1 MRVVKS
7 AVSFM
12 LVFCMLAVTVV
23 CAALATDENLVDI
36 QRTEETIFAGD
47 PVDIDSVPMPLDE
60 DSDFSPRLTAPAKD
74 NPYYYSNKN
83 VFYKHGY
90 GMPNCTAYAYGR
102 AYEILGEEP
111 QLCIYDAQNWF
122 DYNKDNG
129 IYAYGTTPKVGA
141 IVCFKYRDYNSGH
154 VAVVEKIVGD
164 TVYYSNSA
172 WGGREFYIT
181 SSPMDDPTDDYSGW
195 EFQGFIYLGEYSSGE
210 DDADV
215 YMITSDTGVNM
226 RSGAGTSYQLVGA
239 IPYGKTVV
247 VLETKEQDGYNWGY
261 TNYMGI
267 CGWFVTDFA
276 QLISPG
282 KDDPTTPSKPDIEP
296 TEPDT
301 EPTQPETQP
310 TETFEGLIGDAD
322 LDGEL
327 SVMDATQIQLY
338 LASLVIPTPQQNA
351 LSDVDGDGYLSIM
364 DSTKILLRLAGLE

>member
-7 AVSFM
+7 TVAFV

-23 CAALATDENLVDI
+23 CAALVTDETPVGNSN
-36 QRTEETIFAGD
+36 TGETYFAGE
-47 PVDIDSVPMPLDE
+47 PVDIEDVPMPLDDDAE
-60 DSDFSPRLTAPAKD
+60 FSPRLTAPSKD
-74 NPYYYSNKN
+74 NAYYYSNKN

-102 AYEILGEEP
+102 AYEILGKEP

-181 SSPMDDPTDDYSGW
+181 SSPIDDPTDGYSGW
-195 EFQGFIYLGEYSSGE
+195 IFQGFIYLGEYSSGE
-210 DDADV
+210 EDV
-215 YMITSDTGVNM
+215 DIYKITSDTGVNM
-226 RSGAGTSYQLVGA
+226 RSGAGTSYNLVGA
-239 IPYGKTVV
+239 IPYGKIVT
-247 VLETKEQDGYNWGY
+247 VLETKQQNGYTWGY
-261 TNYMGI
+261 TNYMGV

-276 QLISPG
+276 ELISSG
-282 KDDPTTPSKPDIEP
+282 KE
-296 TEPDT
+296 
-301 EPTQPETQP
+301 EPTQPDNTPTTPP
-310 TETFEGLIGDAD
+310 TEVVQGMLGDAD
-322 LDGEL
+322 LDGTL
-327 SVMDATQIQLY
+327 TVMDATQIQLF
-338 LASLVIPTPQQNA
+338 LASIVEPTAQQRA
-351 LSDVDGDGYLSIM
+351 LSDVDEDGDLSIM
-364 DSTKILLRLAGLE
+364 DSTKILLKLVGLE